1 MIDAASGAGQWVLLS
16 YRIPREPS
24 APRIAVWRRLER
36 LGVGR
41 LGDGLVGLPADAR
54 TREHLDWIADE
65 VMQAGGA
72 ASVWLATP
80 TAAGQ
85 EQILVETMRAARA
98 SEYEA
103 VRDDAQAAAGL
114 SAAERARV
122 VRRLRGE
129 LRRITRRDFFPPP
142 QRDAAADAVRALAD
156 SLADGV
162 AVHERAQGPA

>member
-1 MIDAASGAGQWVLLS
+1 VTGTGQWVLLS

-54 TREHLDWIADE
+54 TREQLDWIADE

-72 ASVWLATP
+72 ATVWLATP
-80 TAAGQ
+80 TTAGQ
-85 EQILVETMRAARA
+85 ERALAETMQAARA
-98 SEYEA
+98 REYEA
-103 VRDDAQAAAGL
+103 VQAEAEAAARLPAG
-114 SAAERARV
+114 EQVRV
-122 VRRLRGE
+122 MRRLRGE

-142 QRDAAADAVRALAD
+142 QRDTAVAAVRAL
-156 SLADGV
+156 SDGV
-162 AVHERAQGPA
+162 AVDEPAQEPA